1 MRDLALIG
9 ILTTAAALPACTD
22 KGDTESATETT
33 ESTGTTG
40 TTDPGSTTASTGDE
54 STTSEPTTGATGST
68 TEDATGSTTAPL
80 DDDCAFLIG
89 KKFISKVKSPCGPP
103 PDPNDPGELCP
114 DTVSFTA
121 DTFQYMSG
129 DYGVGG
135 PYTCD
140 AGKITG
146 TDEFDMYSGQIDA
159 STGLL
164 VWQGTEF
171 LPE

>member
-1 MRDLALIG
+1 MRYLALIG
-9 ILTTAAALPACTD
+9 ILTTTAVSPACTEKSD
-22 KGDTESATETT
+22 DTESATEP
-33 ESTGTTG
+33 TGTTG
-40 TTDPGSTTASTGDE
+40 TTDPGTTTASSGDE
-54 STTSEPTTGATGST
+54 STTTSEPTTG
-68 TEDATGSTTAPL
+68 ATGSTTAPL

-135 PYTCD
+135 PYTCE

-146 TDEFDMYSGQIDA
+146 TDELDTYSGQIDA

-164 VWQGTEF
+164 VWQSTEF